1 MKRNTKTRA
10 GIAALVYAMTNAV
23 MFGAGLIFVLSVP
36 GLRSHAWL
44 GILAVVLAS
53 LIFCRPRRL
62 VGGAAPARPLLA
74 GPQRRP
80 PRRGHPAHLTSC
92 ASPTGPRLPARR
104 RHLRTR
110 CERVTP
116 QLPPSS
122 LSLAAARCAAGRAA
136 KRAT

>member
-53 LIFCRPRRL
+53 LIL
-62 VGGAAPARPLLA
+62 AAPVAWWVA
-74 GPQRRP
+74 
-80 PRRGHPAHLTSC
+80 
-92 ASPTGPRLPARR
+92 PRLRARYWR
-104 RHLRTR
+104 ARNADRH
-110 CERVTP
+110 
-116 QLPPSS
+116 
-122 LSLAAARCAAGRAA
+122 AAAIPRI
-136 KRAT
+136 